1 LTSIAFAASLPINA
15 STSTL
20 WDLRHPKKAGTRTG
34 ARQVLVTS
42 DWENKENKM
51 SYSQQELDAFWNR
64 YVTMNESDVVSLT
77 NSSSAAY
84 EPVFAAMLAFCFQNQ
99 LYGFGNPRTPWD
111 GTGSSG
117 PGWGG
122 PTRS

>member
-1 LTSIAFAASLPINA
+1 
-15 STSTL
+15 
-20 WDLRHPKKAGTRTG
+20 
-34 ARQVLVTS
+34 
-42 DWENKENKM
+42 M

-64 YVTMNESDVVSLT
+64 YVSMREADVIALT
-77 NSSSAAY
+77 NPQSAAF
-84 EPVFAAMLAFCFQNQ
+84 EPGFAAMLAYVFQNQ
-99 LYGFGNPRTPWD
+99 LYGFANPRAPWD